1 LENPR
6 RHLSQQTQLLF
17 APFLRLPYRMNLR
30 ILAVTLMALAVVSCG
45 RTQATTETHPP
56 EMYMQATAF
65 SVEGITSAGT
75 WSRPGTVAADPSLL
89 PIGTKIR
96 VLGAGKYSG
105 DYSVEDTGTAVKGPK
120 IDIYM
125 ASHAEAKQFGKQ
137 RVKVVVLAQGPS

>member
-1 LENPR
+1 
-6 RHLSQQTQLLF
+6 
-17 APFLRLPYRMNLR
+17 MNLR